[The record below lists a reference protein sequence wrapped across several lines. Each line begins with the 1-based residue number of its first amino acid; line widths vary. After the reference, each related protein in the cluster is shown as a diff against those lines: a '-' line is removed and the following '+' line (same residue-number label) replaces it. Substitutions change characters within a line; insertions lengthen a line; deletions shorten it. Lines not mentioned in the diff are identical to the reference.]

1 MGIGKFNARFQPSK
15 LKHLCSSLQSPR
27 RFSRIDRGDPLDAN
41 PAMRSHKAF
50 YAFGTGA
57 PFRGMSH
64 VESASI

>member
-15 LKHLCSSLQSPR
+15 LMHLCSSLQLPR
-27 RFSRIDRGDPLDAN
+27 RFSQIDRGDPLDAN

-50 YAFGTGA
+50 YGFGTGA